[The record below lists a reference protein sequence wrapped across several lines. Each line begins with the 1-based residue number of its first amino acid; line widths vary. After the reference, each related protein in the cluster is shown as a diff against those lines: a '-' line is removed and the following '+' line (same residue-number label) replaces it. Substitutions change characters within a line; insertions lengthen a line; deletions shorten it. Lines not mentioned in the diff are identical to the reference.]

1 MVLLKYRIFYFSVF
15 SCVWHPIQWFL
26 RMKYSKDS
34 LIRFEFLI
42 PTWNASQQ
50 LSLQRE
56 IECLWLPGTLLKW
69 KKLPDDDDDDDDELI
84 LENGWP
90 TKGVEPYVPA
100 GAILKDFHQSK
111 TLKKRQKQGLNLCR
125 TWVQAFL
132 NEVVQ

>member
-1 MVLLKYRIFYFSVF
+1 
-15 SCVWHPIQWFL
+15 
-26 RMKYSKDS
+26 MKYSKDS

-56 IECLWLPGTLLKW
+56 IECLWRPGTLLKW
-69 KKLPDDDDDDDDELI
+69 KQFADDDDDDDDDDEDDVDDDDELI
-84 LENGWP
+84 LEIGWP
-90 TKGVEPYVPA
+90 TKGVEPFVPP

-111 TLKKRQKQGLNLCR
+111 TLKKCHKQGLNLCR

>member
-1 MVLLKYRIFYFSVF
+1 
-15 SCVWHPIQWFL
+15 
-26 RMKYSKDS
+26 MKYSKDS

-56 IECLWLPGTLLKW
+56 IECLWRPGTLLKW
-69 KKLPDDDDDDDDELI
+69 KQFPDDDDDDDDDDVDDDDELI

-90 TKGVEPYVPA
+90 TKGVEPFVPP

-111 TLKKRQKQGLNLCR
+111 TLKKCHKQGLNLCR

>member
-1 MVLLKYRIFYFSVF
+1 
-15 SCVWHPIQWFL
+15 
-26 RMKYSKDS
+26 MKYSKDS

-42 PTWNASQQ
+42 PRWNASQQ

-69 KKLPDDDDDDDDELI
+69 KQFPDDDDDDDVDDDELI

-90 TKGVEPYVPA
+90 TKGVEPFVPA

-111 TLKKRQKQGLNLCR
+111 TLKKRHKQSLNLCR